1 MKNKEEQSDAKLDDT
16 FQAKDME
23 NKKKK
28 TSKKEDKKSAAE
40 HLLKEDKK
48 LSKLAKSF
56 GEEVAE
62 AMEKHKSIEKAAKE
76 AYKEG
81 KAEEKHAKKSDME
94 QKYDSSRFEMLPS
107 EKAKMDKK
115 NKHDK

>member
-1 MKNKEEQSDAKLDDT
+1 MLNLMTLSNLKIWRTKRKKL
-16 FQAKDME
+16 QR
-23 NKKKK
+23 
-28 TSKKEDKKSAAE
+28 KKSAAE

-62 AMEKHKSIEKAAKE
+62 AMKKHKSIEKAAKE

-94 QKYDSSRFEMLPS
+94 QKYDSSKFEMLPS
-107 EKAKMDKK
+107 EKAKMEKK

>member
-1 MKNKEEQSDAKLDDT
+1 MKNKEEQSNAKLDDT
-16 FQAKDME
+16 FQTKDMGD
-23 NKKKK
+23 KKKK
-28 TSKKEDKKSAAE
+28 ASKKNDKKSTAE

-62 AMEKHKSIEKAAKE
+62 AMKKHNEIEKAAKE

-81 KAEEKHAKKSDME
+81 KTEEKHAKKSDME
-94 QKYDSSRFEMLPS
+94 QKYDSG
-107 EKAKMDKK
+107 
-115 NKHDK
+115 